1 MGGKRKRVARTHCI
15 VSLFR
20 ELINL
25 TEQRKQLGISFGQ
38 LTHDRSQCRVSNGT
52 TAGVH
57 IDTSFFQRG
66 EWDTANVVEVDVSEL
81 CLVTL
86 VNDSDVLD
94 LVDAAILAVD
104 ATYVNNR

>member
-1 MGGKRKRVARTHCI
+1 M
-15 VSLFR
+15 
-20 ELINL
+20 
-25 TEQRKQLGISFGQ
+25 
-38 LTHDRSQCRVSNGT
+38 
-52 TAGVH
+52 
-57 IDTSFFQRG
+57 
-66 EWDTANVVEVDVSEL
+66 NVVEVDVSEL

>member
-1 MGGKRKRVARTHCI
+1 M
-15 VSLFR
+15 VSLPTIGANVAYR
-20 ELINL
+20 M
-25 TEQRKQLGISFGQ
+25 EQRPEF
-38 LTHDRSQCRVSNGT
+38 
-52 TAGVH
+52 
-57 IDTSFFQRG
+57 TSIPDSSREESG
-66 EWDTANVVEVDVSEL
+66 VVEVDVSGL

>member
-1 MGGKRKRVARTHCI
+1 MEKENESLGLI

-25 TEQRKQLGISFGQ
+25 TEQRKQLSIS
-38 LTHDRSQCRVSNGT
+38 LVSLPTIGANVAYRMEQRPEFASI
-52 TAGVH
+52 TASSREESG
-57 IDTSFFQRG
+57 
-66 EWDTANVVEVDVSEL
+66 VVEVDVSGL

>member
-1 MGGKRKRVARTHCI
+1 MSR
-15 VSLFR
+15 
-20 ELINL
+20 
-25 TEQRKQLGISFGQ
+25 
-38 LTHDRSQCRVSNGT
+38 
-52 TAGVH
+52 

>member
-1 MGGKRKRVARTHCI
+1 MEKENESLGLI

-25 TEQRKQLGISFGQ
+25 TEQRKQLSIS
-38 LTHDRSQCRVSNGT
+38 LVSLPTIGANV
-52 TAGVH
+52 AYRME
-57 IDTSFFQRG
+57 QRPEFASIPASSREESG
-66 EWDTANVVEVDVSEL
+66 VVEVDVSGL

>member
-1 MGGKRKRVARTHCI
+1 M
-15 VSLFR
+15 
-20 ELINL
+20 
-25 TEQRKQLGISFGQ
+25 EQRPEFASIPAS
-38 LTHDRSQCRVSNGT
+38 S
-52 TAGVH
+52 
-57 IDTSFFQRG
+57 RG

-94 LVDAAILAVD
+94 LVDAVILAVD